1 MCDIN
6 FSNTISDLSKKKVIV
21 AGSEGLIGKALTKE
35 LEKLDVKVVGLS
47 LRLGHDFS
55 NEKTVKEIMQ
65 LYKNYD
71 VLITPFAL
79 NPQPDEKSWDLFNL
93 PLSSLEK
100 YLKINL
106 LALFSVCR
114 EFARV
119 CNNNASII
127 NFSSTYGINSPKH
140 FIYKE
145 GFAKHIG
152 YTITKSGVIG
162 MTKYLATYLA
172 PKIRVNVI
180 VPGGIENNQSKD
192 FKENYSKM
200 APIGRMMNVKE
211 IIGMVLYLCS
221 DISSYTT
228 GSILTVDGGWTAW

>member
-1 MCDIN
+1 MFDIN
-6 FSNTISDLSKKKVIV
+6 FSYMISDLSKKKVII
-21 AGSEGLIGKALTKE
+21 AGSEGLIGKALNDE
-35 LEKLDVKVVGLS
+35 LVKIGVKVIGLD
-47 LRLGHDFS
+47 LKLGHDFS
-55 NEKTVKEIMQ
+55 DEKTVKEIMQ
-65 LYKNYD
+65 LYKKFD

-93 PLSSLEK
+93 PLPSLEK
-100 YLKINL
+100 YLKTNL

-119 CNNNASII
+119 CNDNASII
-127 NFSSTYGINSPKH
+127 NFSSTYGVNSPKH

-145 GFAKHIG
+145 GFTKHIG

-172 PKIRVNVI
+172 PKIRVNAI
-180 VPGGIENNQSKD
+180 VPGGVQNNQSED
-192 FKENYSKM
+192 FKRNYSKM
-200 APIGRMMNVKE
+200 TPMGRMMNVEE
-211 IIGMVLYLCS
+211 IIGIILYLCS

>member
-1 MCDIN
+1 MFDIN
-6 FSNTISDLSKKKVIV
+6 FSDMISDLSKKKVII
-21 AGSEGLIGKALTKE
+21 AGSEGLIGKALNKE
-35 LEKLDVKVVGLS
+35 LVKIGVKVVGLD
-47 LRLGHDFS
+47 LKLGHDFS
-55 NEKTVKEIMQ
+55 DEKTVKEIMQ
-65 LYKNYD
+65 LYKKFD

-119 CNNNASII
+119 CNDNASII
-127 NFSSTYGINSPKH
+127 NFSSTYGVNSPKH

-145 GFAKHIG
+145 GFTKHIG

-172 PKIRVNVI
+172 PKIRVNAI
-180 VPGGIENNQSKD
+180 VPGGIQNNQGKD

-200 APIGRMMNVKE
+200 TPMTRMMNAEE
-211 IIGMVLYLCS
+211 IIGIILYLCS